1 MDVRSEYETGKLLF
15 KWDPQNNIVSISCK
29 DTIYDVKL
37 IHFPDHGT
45 YKVVGK
51 HRKSSA
57 RDAPRELSS
66 KEG

>member
-15 KWDPQNNIVSISCK
+15 KWDPQTDIISISCK

-37 IHFPDHGT
+37 IHSSNRNM

-51 HRKSSA
+51 HRKPSA
-57 RDAPRELSS
+57 RDAPRESSS